1 MQYLPIGID
10 LKNKPCLVVGGGKIA
25 ARKIQRLLDAG
36 ATVSVVSV
44 DICDE
49 IADLSKTHKLTLKY
63 AHYEVTDMHDAYL
76 VVAATNDSVVNKA
89 IALGAQQQ
97 NILCNAAESAEAG
110 SVIFP
115 SLINRNPVVI
125 SVSSDGASPVF
136 ASMLSAQIEAFVP
149 QYIAK
154 LALISAQYRAEV
166 KARFDSIA
174 QRRRFWSNVMT
185 GKVTQLLKANKDEA
199 AKAEISRLLNQEQT
213 DEASEGEV
221 YLVGAGPGDPDLLTL
236 GALRLMQRAEII
248 LHDRLVSDEVLALCP
263 SDAEYVYVGKERSSH
278 AMRQQRINQRLVDYA
293 QQGKRVLRLKG
304 GDPFI
309 FGRGGEEIETLADQ
323 GVKFQVVPGITAA
336 SGCASYAGIP
346 LTHRD
351 YAQSCVFV
359 AGQLKDG
366 TINLPWKSLAIP
378 NQTIVCYMGLVG
390 LAHICSSLIE
400 AGMRSDMP
408 AALVEQRTTP
418 QQRVIVGDL
427 STLPTIVAENGVKAP
442 TLIIVGEVV
451 KLQDRLAWID
461 R

>member
-63 AHYEVTDMHDAYL
+63 AHYEATDMHEAYL

-154 LALISAQYRAEV
+154 LAVISAQYRAEV

-323 GVKFQVVPGITAA
+323 GVK
-336 SGCASYAGIP
+336 YH
-346 LTHRD
+346 LH
-351 YAQSCVFV
+351 
-359 AGQLKDG
+359 
-366 TINLPWKSLAIP
+366 
-378 NQTIVCYMGLVG
+378 IVTMLN
-390 LAHICSSLIE
+390 
-400 AGMRSDMP
+400 
-408 AALVEQRTTP
+408 
-418 QQRVIVGDL
+418 RVCL
-427 STLPTIVAENGVKAP
+427 
-442 TLIIVGEVV
+442 
-451 KLQDRLAWID
+451 
-461 R
+461 